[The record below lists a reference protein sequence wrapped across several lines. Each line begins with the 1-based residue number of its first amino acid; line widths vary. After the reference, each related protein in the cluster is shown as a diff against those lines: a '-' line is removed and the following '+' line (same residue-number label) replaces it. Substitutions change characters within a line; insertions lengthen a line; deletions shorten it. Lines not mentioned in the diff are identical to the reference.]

1 MGFSDSESK
10 NSGIKDVEEI
20 RALVMKD
27 LKNTFRPEFLN
38 RIDETIVFHQL
49 SRKNIKQIA
58 AKMLAVVAKR
68 LELIGIGLDYSD
80 QALELLAEQGFDP
93 VYGARPLRRTI
104 QTVVEDT
111 AAEKLLDGS
120 LKAGDKA
127 EAVVE
132 DGKIVLLKA
141 E

>member
-1 MGFSDSESK
+1 M
-10 NSGIKDVEEI
+10 
-20 RALVMKD
+20 
-27 LKNTFRPEFLN
+27 
-38 RIDETIVFHQL
+38 
-49 SRKNIKQIA
+49 
-58 AKMLAVVAKR
+58 AKR